1 MQSNAAFAIGSLIWN
16 TQTDLS
22 SQYMTVLGA
31 LHPLFNPSGDGT
43 RKENAQDNAAGA
55 VARMI
60 LKNQAAVPLEQ
71 VLPIFL
77 QALPLKR
84 DWAESEWT
92 FNAIFQLFQAQ
103 HPIILQNLDHI
114 LAVFGVALASVQTSF
129 YPTDD
134 AQLKETTRDRVVEL
148 LKAINASAPEKI
160 AAAGE
165 RICTRRVLEVHF
177 ADPLLARYRPHRLRR
192 IGPRRSRPLPCDCHS
207 FRPLLA
213 TPLIYPFDRIRIPG
227 TPTRA
232 IVVLLS
238 LVTTRAAKGAPRFL
252 IAEER
257 GSGSS
262 VAVQALQV
270 GWEMCGELQKCGMAY
285 RNFTAHVWDPRSQ
298 IWPETR
304 SARLARPPLP
314 SSSSASF
321 ASAPSTRSSFGR
333 ARDALT
339 EGYSFLS
346 RYTTHE

>member
-1 MQSNAAFAIGSLIWN
+1 MSCPPFRRVRCTADPSPLLKKVTPFTEKLFTLFLSALADPEAEVQSNAAFAIGSLIWN

-165 RICTRRVLEVHF
+165 CIRN
-177 ADPLLARYRPHRLRR
+177 
-192 IGPRRSRPLPCDCHS
+192 PCH
-207 FRPLLA
+207 
-213 TPLIYPFDRIRIPG
+213 IR
-227 TPTRA
+227 
-232 IVVLLS
+232 
-238 LVTTRAAKGAPRFL
+238 
-252 IAEER
+252 
-257 GSGSS
+257 
-262 VAVQALQV
+262 
-270 GWEMCGELQKCGMAY
+270 C
-285 RNFTAHVWDPRSQ
+285 
-298 IWPETR
+298 
-304 SARLARPPLP
+304 SAR
-314 SSSSASF
+314 
-321 ASAPSTRSSFGR
+321 
-333 ARDALT
+333 
-339 EGYSFLS
+339 
-346 RYTTHE
+346 